1 MKSALRFC
9 AALLV
14 VISMV
19 ALGACKSSKLPPPPE
34 PTPTPVPAPSSTLPE
49 VVVEETVTETIVS
62 EEVQE
67 ELPEDLELL
76 NARGYLE
83 DVFFDTDRWDLKP
96 EYREVLARNAAW
108 LQQYNTVSIRIEG
121 HCDERNTREYNLAL
135 GQRRASAV
143 HDYMV
148 FLGVAP
154 ERIQTVSYGE
164 ERPFDLGSSEEAWA
178 LNRRAHFVM
187 TGR

>member
-1 MKSALRFC
+1 MHLAV
-9 AALLV
+9 ALLV
-14 VISMV
+14 VMSMV
-19 ALGACKSSKLPPPPE
+19 MLGACKSSKLPPPPE
-34 PTPTPVPAPSSTLPE
+34 PTPTPVPTPASTLPE
-49 VVVEETVTETIVS
+49 EVVKEPVTEPIVS

-108 LQQYNTVSIRIEG
+108 LQKYSTVTIRIEG

-135 GQRRASAV
+135 GERRAAAV
-143 HDYMV
+143 RDYMV
-148 FLGVAP
+148 FLGVSSS
-154 ERIQTVSYGE
+154 RIQTISYGE
-164 ERPFDLGSSEEAWA
+164 ERPFALGSTEEAWA
-178 LNRRAHFVM
+178 LNRRAHFVI

>member
-1 MKSALRFC
+1 MKSALRFS
-9 AALLV
+9 AVLLV

-34 PTPTPVPAPSSTLPE
+34 PTPTPVPTSAPAVPE
-49 VVVEETVTETIVS
+49 VVVDETITETIVS

-96 EYREVLARNAAW
+96 EYREVLAQNASW
-108 LQQYNTVSIRIEG
+108 LQQYYTVTVRIEG

-135 GQRRASAV
+135 GERRASAV
-143 HDYMV
+143 RDYIV

-154 ERIQTVSYGE
+154 ERITTVSYGE
-164 ERPFDLGSSEEAWA
+164 EKPFALGNNEEAWA
-178 LNRRAHFVM
+178 LNRRTHLVI

>member
-1 MKSALRFC
+1 MQSTQRLMVAL
-9 AALLV
+9 AV

-19 ALGACKSSKLPPPPE
+19 AFGACKSAKLPPPPP
-34 PTPTPVPAPSSTLPE
+34 PTPTPAPAPETE
-49 VVVEETVTETIVS
+49 VIEEIVEEPITEPVVS

-83 DVFFDTDRWDLKP
+83 DVFFDTDRWDIKP
-96 EYREVLARNAAW
+96 EYRETLAKNAAW
-108 LQQYNTVSIRIEG
+108 LQQYGSVKVLIEG

-135 GQRRASAV
+135 GERRAAAV
-143 HDYMV
+143 RDYMV

-154 ERIQTVSYGE
+154 ERIRTISYGE
-164 ERPFDLGSSEEAWA
+164 ERPFALGSTEEAWS
-178 LNRRAHFVM
+178 LNRRSHFVI
-187 TGR
+187 TAR